1 MLRFKILQMR
11 VQHPK
16 EKINIVGRLRNFKN
30 AFVNL
35 LVRRSESVSPSDESV
50 LCADLWRTRKSN
62 PQGDFFGDEID
73 RAQPQ
78 RELLQKPAQHEKQRL
93 GSLDLVFELEALL
106 ERLRGLNKFKE
117 PIRLTVGA
125 FPQPD
130 CFRPEPRAELFL
142 IERSELSK
150 RVNAP
155 LVQDRQELLSLSS
168 SIFCGFGI
176 QRK

>member
-1 MLRFKILQMR
+1 MFRFKILQMR

-16 EKINIVGRLRNFKN
+16 EKIDIVGRLRNFEA

-35 LVRRSESVSPSDESV
+35 LVHRSESV
-50 LCADLWRTRKSN
+50 LWRIRKSN
-62 PQGDFFGDEID
+62 PQGDFFSDEID

-78 RELLQKPAQHEKQRL
+78 RELLQKPPQHEKQRL
-93 GSLDLVFELEALL
+93 DGFDLVFEFKALIK
-106 ERLRGLNKFKE
+106 RLRWLNKFKE
-117 PIRLTVGA
+117 PIRSPICA
-125 FPQPD
+125 FPQPN
-130 CFRPEPRAELFL
+130 CFRPETRAELFL

-155 LVQDRQELLSLSS
+155 LVQDRQDLLNLRL
-168 SIFCGFGI
+168 SIFCGCGI